1 MNLDGIRVNHAA
13 LDQAAADMQQTVKE
27 IDDRLNR
34 LESELAPLKSDWVG
48 SAQTAYVVAK
58 GKWDTAIEEMKQLL
72 TETHVSVTQSRED
85 YQAADARGAAQ
96 FGG

>member
-1 MNLDGIRVNHAA
+1 MNLDGIRVNHQA
-13 LDQAAADMQQTVKE
+13 LEHAAADMEQTVKD

-34 LESELAPLKSDWVG
+34 LESELQPLRNDWAG
-48 SAQTAYVVAK
+48 NAQQAYTIAK
-58 GKWDTAIEEMKQLL
+58 GKWDTAILEMKELL
-72 TETHVSVTQSRED
+72 QETHRSVTESNME